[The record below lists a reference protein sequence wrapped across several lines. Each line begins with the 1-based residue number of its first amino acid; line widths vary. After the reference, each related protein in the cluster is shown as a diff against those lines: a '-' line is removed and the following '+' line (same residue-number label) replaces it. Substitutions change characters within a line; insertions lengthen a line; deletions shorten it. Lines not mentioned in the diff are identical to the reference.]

1 MWKRHVL
8 LPHPQVA
15 VSTLF
20 FAALASAGNVGGG
33 AVGYGGGYV
42 GAVGLGAVGGGLAG
56 GVGVAHHAGLAGGL
70 GGGYVGGG
78 GRGYYGGG
86 GRAYEDYRPQPYQFG
101 YVAQGPDGSSS
112 RQEVADGSGR
122 VQGAYTITTA
132 EGVQRKVKY
141 AADAGGFRAVVDT
154 NEPGTETSSP
164 ADAAFQSSQPPAA
177 VLSARYGPGA
187 GRYVV
192 AKAARAYG
200 GAALGVGGYGGLG
213 GVGGYGVGG
222 GYGRGAGGLVGAVAA
237 FKGAAVHGGH
247 GGAGWH

>member
-1 MWKRHVL
+1 MFNQPVTNTK
-8 LPHPQVA
+8 
-15 VSTLF
+15 F
-20 FAALASAGNVGGG
+20 FHAAALQGGK
-33 AVGYGGGYV
+33 
-42 GAVGLGAVGGGLAG
+42 
-56 GVGVAHHAGLAGGL
+56 
-70 GGGYVGGG
+70 
-78 GRGYYGGG
+78 
-86 GRAYEDYRPQPYQFG
+86 AYEDYRPRPYQFG

-154 NEPGTETSSP
+154 NEPGTESSSP

-200 GAALGVGGYGGLG
+200 GAGVGGYGGLG

-222 GYGRGAGGLVGAVAA
+222 GLVGAVGAY
-237 FKGAAVHGGH
+237 KGVAVHGGH